1 MSFAH
6 HAARLP
12 QSLVQPRLERTTEI
26 HLSLHVPVSISM
38 VEIADLIVALTAD
51 LKGYYLYRYDPAK
64 GYGTYHLYADTQE
77 NRA

>member
-51 LKGYYLYRYDPAK
+51 LKGHYLYRYDPAK

>member
-6 HAARLP
+6 HAAHLP
-12 QSLVQPRLERTTEI
+12 TSLVPPRMERTTEI
-26 HLSLHVPVSISM
+26 HLCLHVPVSTSM

-51 LKGYYLYRYDPAK
+51 LKGHYLYRYEPAK

-77 NRA
+77 NRS